1 MPTVWRMFA
10 REHERKRM
18 QPPRSTSLKRMQWTA
33 VILCAIAIAINYLDR
48 STISIANPQIRAEF
62 HMSAAQFGALQ
73 SAWSLAYAIA
83 QVPVGLLIDRVGPG
97 ILLGISLILWSI
109 AVAAGGLVANYTR
122 LFIARAVLG
131 ITESPA
137 YPTAVRVT
145 SDWFQVRDRGVPTG
159 VFTMG
164 SNIGTAIGPPLLTAL
179 MLLAGWRWMF
189 IIMGIVGI
197 GASVMWFWLYRDPN
211 RAALDSTEI
220 TYLEANKSGRGEAPI
235 TARQWSRLFRFRTTW
250 GMVLGAFC
258 SGYGIWMYITWL
270 PGYLEGEH
278 HMSIARTGL
287 LASIPLVC
295 SIVGSF
301 CGGYASDRLI
311 ARGVPIVQA
320 RKLPAALGYLAS
332 AVFTAF
338 AAMSTAPAPAI
349 AWISLAMFFLWFA
362 VAAKWT
368 LITAVSP
375 QDFCGSCS
383 SIQNFGSYLGGA
395 FSPVLTGLIVDRT
408 GSFVLALSIGGA
420 VMAVGAAVYYFMVGA
435 PITDAHLSDPRGS
448 RFAIPR

>member
-1 MPTVWRMFA
+1 
-10 REHERKRM
+10 M
-18 QPPRSTSLKRMQWTA
+18 QLPRTASLNRMQWTA
-33 VILCAIAIAINYLDR
+33 VILCAAAIAINYLDR

-73 SAWSLAYAIA
+73 SAWSLTYALA
-83 QVPVGLLIDRVGPG
+83 QVPVGLLIDRLGPG
-97 ILLGISLILWSI
+97 ILLGVSLILWSI
-109 AVAAGGLVANYTR
+109 AVAAGGLVASYTR

-137 YPTAVRVT
+137 YPAAVRVT

-159 VFTMG
+159 IFTMG
-164 SNIGTAIGPPLLTAL
+164 SNVGTAIGPPLLTAL
-179 MLLAGWRWMF
+179 MLLGGWRWMF
-189 IIMGIVGI
+189 IIMGIIGI
-197 GASVMWFWLYRDPN
+197 GASVVWFWLYRDPGKAVLD
-211 RAALDSTEI
+211 AAEK
-220 TYLEANKSGRGEAPI
+220 TYLEGNQSRRSGTPI
-235 TARQWSRLFRFRTTW
+235 TAGQWGRIFRFRTTW
-250 GMVLGAFC
+250 GMMLGAFC

-278 HMSIARTGL
+278 HISIARTGY

-295 SIVGSF
+295 SIAGSF

-311 ARGVPIVQA
+311 ARGMPLVQA
-320 RKLPAALGYLAS
+320 RKLPAALGYLGS

-349 AWISLAMFFLWFA
+349 VWISLAMFLLWFA

-375 QDFCGSCS
+375 QDYCGSCS

-395 FSPVLTGLIVDRT
+395 CSPVLTGLIVDRT
-408 GSFVLALSIGGA
+408 GSFVLALAIGGI
-420 VMAVGAAVYYFMVGA
+420 VMAVGAAIYYFMVGA
-435 PITDAHLSDPRGS
+435 PITDGDLSPGAATLAHR
-448 RFAIPR
+448 

>member
-1 MPTVWRMFA
+1 M
-10 REHERKRM
+10 M
-18 QPPRSTSLKRMQWTA
+18 QLPRSTSMRRMQWTA
-33 VILCAIAIAINYLDR
+33 VILCAAAIAINYLDR
-48 STISIANPQIRAEF
+48 STIAIANPQIRAEF

-83 QVPVGLLIDRVGPG
+83 QIPVGLLIDRLGPG
-97 ILLGISLILWSI
+97 ILLGISMILWSI

-122 LFIARAVLG
+122 LFIARTVLG

-145 SDWFQVRDRGVPTG
+145 SDWFQVSDRGVPTG
-159 VFTMG
+159 VFNMG

-189 IIMGIVGI
+189 IIMGIVGV
-197 GASVMWFWLYRDPN
+197 GASVAWFWLYLDPGK
-211 RAALDSTEI
+211 AALNFEDSA
-220 TYLEANKSGRGEAPI
+220 YLETNKSGRSGASI

-250 GMVLGAFC
+250 AMMLGAFC
-258 SGYGIWMYITWL
+258 SGYGIWMYVTWL
-270 PGYLEGEH
+270 PGYLEGEQH
-278 HMSIARTGL
+278 ISIARTGY

-295 SIVGSF
+295 SMVGSF

-311 ARGVPIVQA
+311 LRGVPLVHA
-320 RKLPAALGYLAS
+320 RKLPAALGYLGS
-332 AVFTAF
+332 ALFTAL
-338 AAMSTAPAPAI
+338 AAISTTPAPAI
-349 AWISLAMFFLWFA
+349 LWISLAMFSLYFA

-395 FSPVLTGLIVDRT
+395 CSPVLTGLIVDRT
-408 GSFVLALSIGGA
+408 GSFVVALAIGGI
-420 VMAVGAAVYYFMVGA
+420 VMAVGAAIYYFMVGVS
-435 PITDAHLSDPRGS
+435 ITNADLTEQSAGS
-448 RFAIPR
+448 

>member
-1 MPTVWRMFA
+1 MV
-10 REHERKRM
+10 M
-18 QPPRSTSLKRMQWTA
+18 QGRSMQLPQSTSLKRMQWTA
-33 VILCAIAIAINYLDR
+33 VILCATAIAINYLDR

-73 SAWSLAYAIA
+73 SSWSLAYAIA
-83 QVPVGLLIDRVGPG
+83 QVPVGLLIDRLGPG
-97 ILLGISLILWSI
+97 ILLGVSLILWSI

-122 LFIARAVLG
+122 LFIARAILG

-159 VFTMG
+159 IFNMG

-197 GASVMWFWLYRDPN
+197 GASVGWFWLYRDPGK
-211 RAALDSTEI
+211 APLKSEEVA
-220 TYLEANKSGRGEAPI
+220 YLEANKARRSGAPV
-235 TARQWSRLFRFRTTW
+235 TARQWSRLFKFRTTW
-250 GMVLGAFC
+250 AMMLGAFC
-258 SGYGIWMYITWL
+258 SGYGLWMYITWL

-278 HMSIARTGL
+278 HISIARTGV

-295 SIVGSF
+295 SIAGSF
-301 CGGYASDRLI
+301 FGGYTSDRLT
-311 ARGVPIVQA
+311 ARGLPLVQA
-320 RKLPAALGYLAS
+320 RKLPAAFGYLGS
-332 AVFTAF
+332 AIFTAF
-338 AAMSTAPAPAI
+338 AALSTTPAPAI
-349 AWISLAMFFLWFA
+349 LWISLAMFFLYFA

-395 FSPVLTGLIVDRT
+395 CSPVLTGLIVDRT
-408 GSFVLALSIGGA
+408 GSFVLALTIGGI
-420 VMAVGAAVYYFMVGA
+420 VMAVGAAIYYFMVGD
-435 PITDAHLSDPRGS
+435 PITDSDLFDHPGPLP
-448 RFAIPR
+448 IPVAR

>member
-1 MPTVWRMFA
+1 
-10 REHERKRM
+10 M
-18 QPPRSTSLKRMQWTA
+18 QLPRTTSLNRMQWTA
-33 VILCAIAIAINYLDR
+33 VILCAAAIAINYLDR

-73 SAWSLAYAIA
+73 SAWSLAYALA
-83 QVPVGLLIDRVGPG
+83 QVPVGLLIDRLGPG
-97 ILLGISLILWSI
+97 ILLGVSLILWSI

-137 YPTAVRVT
+137 YPAAVRVT
-145 SDWFQVRDRGVPTG
+145 SDWFQIRDRGVPTG
-159 VFTMG
+159 IFTMG
-164 SNIGTAIGPPLLTAL
+164 SNVGTAIGPPLLTAL
-179 MLLAGWRWMF
+179 MLLGGWRWMF
-189 IIMGIVGI
+189 IIMGIIGI
-197 GASVMWFWLYRDPN
+197 GASVVWFWLYRDPGK
-211 RAALDSTEI
+211 AVLDATER
-220 TYLEANKSGRGEAPI
+220 TYLEGNKSRRSGAPI
-235 TARQWSRLFRFRTTW
+235 TAGQWGRIFRFRTTW
-250 GMVLGAFC
+250 GMMLGAFC

-278 HMSIARTGL
+278 HISIARTGY

-295 SIVGSF
+295 SIAGSF

-311 ARGVPIVQA
+311 ARGMALVQA
-320 RKLPAALGYLAS
+320 RKLPAALGYLGS

-349 AWISLAMFFLWFA
+349 VWISLAMFLLWFA

-375 QDFCGSCS
+375 QDYCGSCS

-395 FSPVLTGLIVDRT
+395 CSPVLTGLIVDRT
-408 GSFVLALSIGGA
+408 GSFVLALAIGGI
-420 VMAVGAAVYYFMVGA
+420 VMAVGAAIYYFMVGA
-435 PITDAHLSDPRGS
+435 PITDGDLLPDSARLAHR
-448 RFAIPR
+448 

>member
-1 MPTVWRMFA
+1 
-10 REHERKRM
+10 M
-18 QPPRSTSLKRMQWTA
+18 QLPRTTSLNRMQWTA
-33 VILCAIAIAINYLDR
+33 VILCAAAIAINYLDR

-73 SAWSLAYAIA
+73 SAWSLTYALA
-83 QVPVGLLIDRVGPG
+83 QVPVGLLIDRLGPG
-97 ILLGISLILWSI
+97 ILLGVSLILWSI
-109 AVAAGGLVANYTR
+109 AVAAGGLVASYTR

-137 YPTAVRVT
+137 YPAAVRVT

-159 VFTMG
+159 IFTMG
-164 SNIGTAIGPPLLTAL
+164 SNVGTAIGPPLLTAL
-179 MLLAGWRWMF
+179 MLLGGWRWMF
-189 IIMGIVGI
+189 IIMGIIGI
-197 GASVMWFWLYRDPN
+197 GASVVWFWLYRDPGKAVLD
-211 RAALDSTEI
+211 AAER
-220 TYLEANKSGRGEAPI
+220 TYLEGNQSRRSGTPI
-235 TARQWSRLFRFRTTW
+235 TAGQWGRIFRFRTTW
-250 GMVLGAFC
+250 GMMLGAFC

-278 HMSIARTGL
+278 HISIARTGY

-295 SIVGSF
+295 SIAGSF

-311 ARGVPIVQA
+311 ARGMPLVQA
-320 RKLPAALGYLAS
+320 RKLPAALGYLGS

-349 AWISLAMFFLWFA
+349 VWISLAMFLLWFA

-375 QDFCGSCS
+375 QDYCGSCS

-395 FSPVLTGLIVDRT
+395 CSPVLTGLIVDRT
-408 GSFVLALSIGGA
+408 GSFVLALAIGGI
-420 VMAVGAAVYYFMVGA
+420 VMAVGAAIYYFMVGA
-435 PITDAHLSDPRGS
+435 PITDGDLSPGAATLAHR
-448 RFAIPR
+448 